1 MPLTACDC
9 CKSQSAVPPQ
19 GPNINSITRLTD
31 GSIVV
36 MWKLLTLEE
45 ARGFITGY
53 TVTAQQ
59 ADFGINL
66 RQSSM
71 SVTVSPN
78 TTSAVIDG
86 LDPKLAYWVS
96 VSAGTTAGG
105 SVTNARM
112 MTATTGMRDNY
123 IRDDC
128 AIMINHYCR

>member
-1 MPLTACDC
+1 
-9 CKSQSAVPPQ
+9 
-19 GPNINSITRLTD
+19 
-31 GSIVV
+31 

-71 SVTVSPN
+71 SVIVSPN

-105 SVTNARM
+105 SVTNARS
-112 MTATTGMRDNY
+112 MTATTGMREIFY
-123 IRDDC
+123 SDDC
-128 AIMINHYCR
+128 AITTLQNYHSR